1 MDDHWNFES
10 KVGWPKRVLTY
21 NKGNHGWDP
30 ATPNM
35 GALFLANGPDFKRG
49 VEIPDVENIHL
60 YNLLCAALGLKP
72 APNDGDQRLVQAAL
86 RR

>member
-1 MDDHWNFES
+1 MRRE
-10 KVGWPKRVLTY
+10 LTY
-21 NKGNHGWDP
+21 SKGNHGWDP

-35 GALFLANGPDFKRG
+35 GALFIASGPSFRRG
-49 VEIPDVENIHL
+49 VTIPDVENIHV

-72 APNDGDQRLVQAAL
+72 APNDGDQRLVRAAL